1 MTLRVGQ
8 FARNVKTNEIV
19 LITEESI
26 RSPIQDYKCFVFN
39 TGKYVIL
46 YSKQLKVL

>member
-8 FARNVKTNEIV
+8 FARIVKTNEII

-26 RSPIQDYKCFVFN
+26 RSSTQYYKCFVFN

-46 YSKQLKVL
+46 YSKQLKVF